1 METQGSS
8 IGWLR
13 RIVLLAVAAVVALTI
28 AVVPAQALSGRDAAD
43 VCEDRKNE
51 ERCCER
57 KTDTQRAEKRCK
69 NLVDRDDDDDDDDRW
84 VFVIDGRTFVIK
96 R

>member
-13 RIVLLAVAAVVALTI
+13 RIVLLVVAAGVALTI
-28 AVVPAQALSGRDAAD
+28 AVVPAQALSGRNAAD

-57 KTDTQRAEKRCK
+57 KTNTERAEKRCK
-69 NLVDRDDDDDDDDRW
+69 NLVDRDDDDDDRR
-84 VFVIDGRTFVIK
+84 VFVIR

>member
-1 METQGSS
+1 MEAQGS

-51 ERCCER
+51 NRCCER
-57 KTDTQRAEKRCK
+57 KTDTQRAENRCK
-69 NLVDRDDDDDDDDRW
+69 DLVDDEDDNRRRGVGGLPNVW
-84 VFVIDGRTFVIK
+84 PLRG
-96 R
+96 

>member
-1 METQGSS
+1 MMEAQRSSSS

-28 AVVPAQALSGRDAAD
+28 AVVPAQALSGRNAAD

-57 KTDTQRAEKRCK
+57 KTNTQRAENRCK
-69 NLVDRDDDDDDDDRW
+69 DLVDRDDDDDDDRR
-84 VFVIDGRTFVIK
+84 VFVIR

>member
-1 METQGSS
+1 MMEAQRSSS

-28 AVVPAQALSGRDAAD
+28 AVVPAQALSGRNAAEI
-43 VCEDRKNE
+43 CEDRKNE
-51 ERCCER
+51 KRCCER
-57 KTDTQRAEKRCK
+57 KTNTERAEKRCK
-69 NLVDRDDDDDDDDRW
+69 NLVDRHDDDDDDDYRR
-84 VFVIDGRTFVIK
+84 VFVIR